1 MYEVVFTL
9 NNLVINIATVFASYS
24 DTSGSSSSE
33 SSPFW
38 ILLIPL
44 IIAAIFYSRTYRKY
58 RNQNQNYQFE
68 STTKVEIGNV
78 VPFDILDSKVA
89 GVTNNRIDGANEEY
103 CRNRIKERT
112 TTRLDSEV
120 I

>member
-1 MYEVVFTL
+1 MYEVAFVL

-33 SSPFW
+33 SNPFW

-44 IIAAIFYSRTYRKY
+44 IIAAIFYSRIYRKY

-68 STTKVEIGNV
+68 SATGVEIGNV
-78 VPFDILDSKVA
+78 VPFDILDSKVV
-89 GVTNNRIDGANEEY
+89 GVTNSMIDGANHEY
-103 CRNRIKERT
+103 YRNRIKERT
-112 TTRLDSEV
+112 TTKRDSLR
-120 I
+120 

>member
-1 MYEVVFTL
+1 MYEVAFVL

-24 DTSGSSSSE
+24 DTSDSSE
-33 SSPFW
+33 SSPLW
-38 ILLIPL
+38 ILLVPL
-44 IIAAIFYSRTYRKY
+44 IVAALFYSRTYRKY

-78 VPFDILDSKVA
+78 VPFDILDSRIV
-89 GVTNNRIDGANEEY
+89 GVTNKKLDGANQEY

-112 TTRLDSEV
+112 TTKRDSLR
-120 I
+120 